1 MYPFQIC
8 IIALCQTFLS
18 IFSIIFADRNLTRIY
33 PPFQAIKLGEKANY
47 TCIADK
53 ALQWRWFVNERS
65 ITSNPVYKAKL
76 STTTSTL
83 IIAEVKLN
91 NSGFYKCIGFEG
103 NSLVFE
109 AEGVL
114 SVGGKYS

>member
-1 MYPFQIC
+1 MYSIY
-8 IIALCQTFLS
+8 FL
-18 IFSIIFADRNLTRIY
+18 FFIIFADRNIRRIY
-33 PPFQAIKLGEKANY
+33 PPFQAVKLGNKANY
-47 TCIADK
+47 TCTADK

-65 ITSNPVYKAKL
+65 ITSNPQYKVKL

-83 IIAEVKLN
+83 ILPEVKLN
-91 NSGFYKCIGFEG
+91 NSGSYKCLGFEG

-114 SVGGKYS
+114 SVVSKYS

>member
-1 MYPFQIC
+1 MTKF
-8 IIALCQTFLS
+8 IIF
-18 IFSIIFADRNLTRIY
+18 IIFADRNLTRIY
-33 PPFQAIKLGEKANY
+33 LPFQAVKLGNKANY

-53 ALQWRWFVNERS
+53 ALQWHWFLNERN
-65 ITSNPVYKAKL
+65 ITSNPLYKVKL

-83 IIAEVKLN
+83 ILPEVKLN
-91 NSGFYKCIGFEG
+91 NSGSYKCLGFEG

-114 SVGGKYS
+114 SIVGKYS